1 MIEINYDN
9 FIKPY
14 SSNFKLIKIDLEDI
28 KKIDRFIKEIKRVKP
43 SENNHKIDNSSLYQ
57 RFFTGTLG
65 ELALEKFLGVEGI
78 VNWDVGDSKDFHKS
92 DLKRIGLSVGIKT
105 VRYGQFPVIFKK
117 NYNHEIIMIRWQSR
131 YVYVCGL
138 AKKEILNK
146 YQSDDL
152 IVDPKLKERGTKTGF
167 YGFEHLLPINN
178 LENLKQIS
186 K

>member
-1 MIEINYDN
+1 
-9 FIKPY
+9 
-14 SSNFKLIKIDLEDI
+14 LEDI
-28 KKIDRFIKEIKRVKP
+28 KRIDHFIKDIKLIKP
-43 SENNHKIDNSSLYQ
+43 SENHHKSDNSSLYQ

-65 ELALEKFLGVEGI
+65 ELALEKFLGVDGI

-167 YGFEHLLPINN
+167 YGFEHLLPIGN
-178 LENLKQIS
+178 LDNLKQIS